1 MTTWVGLAPA
11 VGVGSLNGF
20 AIGVLVSGAFSLAI
34 IAPRR
39 ARGRRATVAR
49 DGGTLANG
57 RPPRPSRQV
66 MAAGPEGPVTRDDV
80 GLSFPAGREGRAGNE
95 YRSRHRLGDPIPDW
109 ALPRGRFRHG
119 APSGSAPPGSA
130 PRDAGACRAER
141 SRTSRSPTAR
151 SGRHCRR
158 ESVAR
163 RATRHPRCASRTG
176 RPARSPPERSPA
188 APTADHRHQDASCL
202 PRVRGSGR
210 QEAC

>member
-130 PRDAGACRAER
+130 PRDAGARAGLPGGAQPDLAFPDGTFG
-141 SRTSRSPTAR
+141 TSLPPGVRRPP
-151 SGRHCRR
+151 RH
-158 ESVAR
+158 
-163 RATRHPRCASRTG
+163 
-176 RPARSPPERSPA
+176 A
-188 APTADHRHQDASCL
+188 APAVRFADGTTGPFAARTLAS
-202 PRVRGSGR
+202 GAHG
-210 QEAC
+210 